1 MARIIKKI
9 VINAPAEKVFGFVTS
24 PDNWIRYV
32 TSLTDVRDISSMKVE
47 AGTTFKWTYRMLG
60 MNFHGKGH
68 VTENVKNKRFG
79 LKMEGSMPIIET
91 YLFIPVDG
99 GTELSVEIQYE
110 MPGKIM
116 GAIANKGLI
125 EKINKKE
132 ADAVLGKI
140 KLFCEGA

>member
-1 MARIIKKI
+1 MAKIIKKI

-24 PDNWIRYV
+24 PDNWTRYV

-47 AGTTFKWTYRMLG
+47 AGTIFKWTYRMLG
-60 MNFHGKGH
+60 INFHGRGH

-91 YLFIPVDG
+91 YIFTPVDG

-116 GAIANKGLI
+116 GTIANKGLI

-140 KLFCEGA
+140 KLFCEGT